1 MQYLDNKIKEFG
13 ELFKN
18 RLDNDLLQDA
28 IYYVDCNERGVAFE
42 TICDHISEYE
52 MPITKK
58 EYDIAISIC
67 NELEMD
73 TNDISIK
80 HMSDLIFE

>member
-1 MQYLDNKIKEFG
+1 MQYLDNKIREFG

-18 RLDNDLLQDA
+18 RLNNDLLQDA
-28 IYYVDCNERGVAFE
+28 IYYVDCNERGLAFE

-52 MPITKK
+52 VPITKK

-67 NELEMD
+67 NELKMD

-80 HMSDLIFE
+80 HMSDLISD